1 MIRLIYN
8 LLTQSSNITT
18 KGCPN
23 EIENALALF
32 HLTTS
37 SCIHHSMNAI
47 CNLCNHK
54 CNYKKETNLNYFSDQ
69 CIVTALQE
77 YANRELQITAP
88 CLLINVVYCFECT
101 PTLFLVY

>member
-47 CNLCNHK
+47 CNLCK
-54 CNYKKETNLNYFSDQ
+54 LQ
-69 CIVTALQE
+69 VQLQE
-77 YANRELQITAP
+77 GNKLEL
-88 CLLINVVYCFECT
+88 F
-101 PTLFLVY
+101 